1 MLAEFAHLQ
10 AIEPGKSEL
19 SMPMLSH
26 PEQHIFNL
34 LTHEEMQQD
43 EIIRR
48 SELPAAQVSVA
59 LLQLEMKKL
68 IEQHP
73 VRLFTRTR

>member
-1 MLAEFAHLQ
+1 VNVRF
-10 AIEPGKSEL
+10 
-19 SMPMLSH
+19 
-26 PEQHIFNL
+26 PEEQSIYNV

-48 SELPAAQVSVA
+48 SELPPAQVSVA

-68 IEQHP
+68 IQQHP
-73 VRLFTRTR
+73 GRLFARAR